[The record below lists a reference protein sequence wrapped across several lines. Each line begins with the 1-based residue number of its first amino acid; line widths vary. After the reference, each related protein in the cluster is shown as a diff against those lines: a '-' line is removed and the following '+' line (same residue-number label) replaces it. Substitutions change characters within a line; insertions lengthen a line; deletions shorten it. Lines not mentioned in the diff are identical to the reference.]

1 MKAPVALCAR
11 LMVEDASHASTLNT
25 LVPTTTPL
33 AASAAAL
40 YTPQPMSAGGTTDAQ
55 VLRLQE
61 LENEALQYKTEA
73 QRCRTLS
80 VSLSR
85 QLAHFKLEEADWRAK
100 EADAE
105 RRAAVLLTHMVDRS
119 PNLLSVYQPFLAPRS
134 HNGYSANA
142 APLAAVVPSS
152 AAKRRA
158 DHALLMPPPP
168 LPPPTAAVSAAAR
181 MAAVAPK
188 IAPALAVC
196 APVAPVATEAPV
208 ITPTVAPAFVASSA
222 FAWSTDDDNDDP
234 AESAAPTTPT
244 AEPVTMQPV
253 PSAKISV
260 AASTTIVAPSKT
272 WRLQAAPADVE
283 LDATAAHTAT
293 TATKP
298 QWAGERVAHC
308 RPMHALGMATAKA
321 RVHSLQLLANELFTA
336 DDRGCLRFWELPA
349 GDQRGK
355 CRAILRGPKDMAAA
369 RLSQGFV
376 YTATLAGAALRLDLE
391 GRKDMEL
398 RCAAPPRALACCHP
412 VVTCSVCSSQPTDAL
427 GGG

>member
-1 MKAPVALCAR
+1 M
-11 LMVEDASHASTLNT
+11 EDASHASTLNT
-25 LVPTTTPL
+25 LVPTTPL

-40 YTPQPMSAGGTTDAQ
+40 YTPQPMSAGGTTSTDAR
-55 VLRLQE
+55 VARLQE
-61 LENEALQYKTEA
+61 LESEALQYKTEA

-105 RRAAVLLTHMVDRS
+105 RRAALLLTDMVDQS
-119 PNLLSVYQPFLAPRS
+119 PNLLSVYQ

-158 DHALLMPPPP
+158 DQALLMPPPP
-168 LPPPTAAVSAAAR
+168 PPPPTAPVSAAAR

-188 IAPALAVC
+188 IAPALAPR

-208 ITPTVAPAFVASSA
+208 TTPPVAPAYGASSA
-222 FAWSTDDDNDDP
+222 FAWSPDDHDDDP
-234 AESAAPTTPT
+234 AEAAAPTTPT
-244 AEPVTMQPV
+244 AEPVTVQPQSV
-253 PSAKISV
+253 PSAEISV
-260 AASTTIVAPSKT
+260 AASTTIVAPAKT
-272 WRLQAAPADVE
+272 WSPHAAAPHVE
-283 LDATAAHTAT
+283 PDATAAHTDP
-293 TATKP
+293 TATAP
-298 QWAGERVAHC
+298 GERVAHC

-336 DDRGCLRFWELPA
+336 DHRGCLRFWELPA
-349 GDQRGK
+349 GGQAGR
-355 CRAILRGPKDMAAA
+355 CRAMLRGPKDTAAA
-369 RLSQGFV
+369 RLSHGSI
-376 YTATLAGAALRLDLE
+376 YTATLAGAAMRLDLE

-398 RCAAPPRALACCHP
+398 RCAVPLLAVIPSSRAASASLNHVPPL
-412 VVTCSVCSSQPTDAL
+412 D
-427 GGG
+427 GG